1 MRVLPK
7 AHLIVRFD
15 IPVDSINHTLKLAT
29 DTSWEDFRWE
39 VVSALRVLPS
49 EIQLSYK
56 LASQTKDELARALA
70 KSQDLT
76 YLMQE
81 CKPFL
86 TGERKCRGNKE
97 FRIQLTSQSTVSG
110 VKEDPKPG
118 PGQRGK
124 KGKKGK
130 EKSTESN
137 DTNDT
142 QEIMGIAKRSAKLQ
156 ESLKCDKHGSDKS
169 SCWVLTTGKHQR
181 LIPRE
186 FSMWAT
192 MIVS

>member
-1 MRVLPK
+1 M
-7 AHLIVRFD
+7 
-15 IPVDSINHTLKLAT
+15 
-29 DTSWEDFRWE
+29 
-39 VVSALRVLPS
+39 
-49 EIQLSYK
+49 
-56 LASQTKDELARALA
+56 
-70 KSQDLT
+70 KSQDFA

-97 FRIQLTSQSTVSG
+97 FRVQLTSRSTATG

-118 PGQRGK
+118 PGQQGK

-130 EKSTESN
+130 RGKRGKEKSTES
-137 DTNDT
+137 DDADDD

-156 ESLKCDKHGSDKS
+156 ESLKCDKHSSDKS
-169 SCWVLTTGKHQR
+169 SCWILTTGKHQR
-181 LIPRE
+181 LVPRE